1 MTRNKFTSEEDNLI
15 VDRIRK
21 NPYNLKARFEEI
33 AEELGTHPAVSIQK
47 RYYRHLKGVCFVSI
61 GQIRRICAL
70 INNDM
75 KAKMDEREVKLSKT
89 HERIEAYIKE
99 DTLLGVSLLP
109 WYKRLWFKPEYVK

>member
-15 VDRIRK
+15 VDRIRR

-61 GQIRRICAL
+61 GSDSHLVNRKITRGGVRATKTGPVPNKESKWKRIIRI
-70 INNDM
+70 IFNID
-75 KAKMDEREVKLSKT
+75 
-89 HERIEAYIKE
+89 
-99 DTLLGVSLLP
+99 
-109 WYKRLWFKPEYVK
+109 